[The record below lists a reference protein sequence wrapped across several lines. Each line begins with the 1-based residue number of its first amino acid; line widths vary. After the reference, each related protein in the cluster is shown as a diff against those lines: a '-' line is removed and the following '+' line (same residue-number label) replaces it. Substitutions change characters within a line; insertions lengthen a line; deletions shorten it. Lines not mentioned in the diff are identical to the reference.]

1 MTTSNFSKQKIY
13 QGMMYLFL
21 VVAAFISLF
30 PFFWMFGWKKLS
42 AKAHAFVMWLVA
54 IAGSLSAIW
63 ILAANSWMQH
73 PVGYAIRNGRAE
85 LTDFQLS

>member
-30 PFFWMFGWKKLS
+30 PFFWMVVSRDRKS
-42 AKAHAFVMWLVA
+42 VV
-54 IAGSLSAIW
+54 
-63 ILAANSWMQH
+63 
-73 PVGYAIRNGRAE
+73 
-85 LTDFQLS
+85 